1 MDIAR
6 LAETTQDTL
15 TVRKVFGEAY
25 ERDGTT
31 VIPAATIRGGA
42 GGGGSRRTGSGAKD
56 QEGEGGGFGINATPA
71 GVYVL
76 TDGKV
81 RWVPAVDVKPDRG
94 RRPAR
99 RPGRDPGH
107 GPAPRPPPVR
117 RHPVPLR

>member
-25 ERDGTT
+25 ERDGTS

-56 QEGEGGGFGINATPA
+56 QEGEGGGFSINAAPA

-76 TDGKV
+76 SAGKV
-81 RWVPAVDVKPDRG
+81 RWVPALDVNRVVLG
-94 RRPAR
+94 GQLVGLATILVTGLFLAR
-99 RPGRDPGH
+99 RAR
-107 GPAPRPPPVR
+107 AAS
-117 RHPVPLR
+117 

>member
-42 GGGGSRRTGSGAKD
+42 GGGGSRRIRGLTLTATDLDRTAGSGPVL
-56 QEGEGGGFGINATPA
+56 EGPA
-71 GVYVL
+71 ESL
-76 TDGKV
+76 LM
-81 RWVPAVDVKPDRG
+81 AIAG
-94 RRPAR
+94 RRGTVEELTG
-99 RPGRDPGH
+99 PGQSRIAERIVD
-107 GPAPRPPPVR
+107 
-117 RHPVPLR
+117 

>member
-6 LAETTQDTL
+6 LTETTQDTL

-42 GGGGSRRTGSGAKD
+42 GGGGSRRGGSGAED

-76 TDGKV
+76 SAGKI
-81 RWVPAVDVKPDRG
+81 RWVPAVDVNRIVLG
-94 RRPAR
+94 GQLVGLAAILVTGLFLAR
-99 RPGRDPGH
+99 RARK
-107 GPAPRPPPVR
+107 AT
-117 RHPVPLR
+117 